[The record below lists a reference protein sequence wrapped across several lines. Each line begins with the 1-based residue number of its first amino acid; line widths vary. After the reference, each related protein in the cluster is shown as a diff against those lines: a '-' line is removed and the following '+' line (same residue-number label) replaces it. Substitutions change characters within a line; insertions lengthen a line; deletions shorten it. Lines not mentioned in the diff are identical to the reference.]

1 MTIETTDPTPSAS
14 LARFQGEPSATTM
27 SLVQWAQEAEAA
39 YTLAQNLCNTPF
51 AAAWKGDPYG
61 AAAAILRGSEVGLSP
76 VTSLSAFDNIQ
87 GQPAP
92 KAITLRALVQSHGHD
107 LEILEETPER
117 AVARYRR
124 NGAGEWR
131 TTDFTIEDARAMK
144 LLGKANWQNQPRAML
159 VARVT
164 SKAARMVASDVILG
178 IGYSSEELYDES
190 PTRHTVTAT
199 PDAPAADR
207 MAAMLRTETSDPDPV
222 VDNAAESPA
231 SDQRAADEPSGSEPD
246 EDGTRLLSNRTKFGR
261 LFYARMSERAFDSD
275 QERIEYMSETV
286 GRLVTSSK
294 ELTEDEG
301 RKILARLD
309 DEAGVQEAE
318 VVS

>member
-1 MTIETTDPTPSAS
+1 MTIETAS
-14 LARFQGEPSATTM
+14 QQGVARFPGEPSATTM

-107 LEILEETPER
+107 LEIIEETPER

-144 LLGKANWQNQPRAML
+144 LTGKDNWQKQPRAML

-178 IGYSSEELYDES
+178 IGYSSEELLDQRED
-190 PTRHTVTAT
+190 RHVTYVEQT
-199 PDAPAADR
+199 APAADR
-207 MAAMLRTETSDPDPV
+207 MGAILNPQTSAP
-222 VDNAAESPA
+222 
-231 SDQRAADEPSGSEPD
+231 EPSQADTPD
-246 EDGTRLLSNRTKFGR
+246 SVADPSSGDVPSSGAELPSDSPLLTNTTKFGKA
-261 LFYARMSERAFDSD
+261 FYARMAERKFESD
-275 QERIEYMSETV
+275 QARLEYVVETI
-286 GRLVTSSK
+286 GRYVESTK
-294 ELTEDEG
+294 EISEDEA
-301 RKILARLD
+301 RKVMARLD
-309 DEAGVQEAE
+309 EEDGIEDAE
-318 VVS
+318 VES